1 MAHEALTLC
10 APHRP
15 LGTLAEDRTE
25 QVRSLLYNLEQSTLR
40 VKERDRQGVLQWGGR
55 WAHGAEG
62 AGAGAAQGWRRRW
75 GKQRHRQK
83 QAC

>member
-25 QVRSLLYNLEQSTLR
+25 QVRSLLYNLEQSTL
-40 VKERDRQGVLQWGGR
+40 
-55 WAHGAEG
+55 
-62 AGAGAAQGWRRRW
+62 
-75 GKQRHRQK
+75 
-83 QAC
+83 